1 MEKQSENNNL
11 TRFFSV
17 SPNIPF
23 GFRKNTD
30 SYYSLSGICCIKN
43 ENVIIELFN
52 FKNKHTPVW
61 KQSEL
66 SLGQDMAQQGG
77 SKA

>member
-1 MEKQSENNNL
+1 MQSENSNL
-11 TRFFSV
+11 TRFFP
-17 SPNIPF
+17 SPKTSHLVFVKIM
-23 GFRKNTD
+23 TLIIV
-30 SYYSLSGICCIKN
+30 YQVIYCIKN
-43 ENVIIELFN
+43 ENVFIKLFN

-77 SKA
+77 W